1 MARIGFYGGCFNPP
15 TKAHIILA
23 KKAIEECE
31 LEKVIF
37 VPVGDLYQK
46 EKLEKGTHRCAMLKI
61 ACKDENRLE
70 VSDIEVKDNKLYKAI
85 DIFTLLKKLYKEDEI
100 FFLMGADNLERL
112 PLWTD
117 CDILIRDFKY
127 IVFDRGEDSVERI
140 LGNNNF
146 FKGYEKKFTIIK
158 NKQYTNCS
166 STNIREQIKN
176 NITPDGINEEV
187 YEYIRKNNLYSLEI
201 F

>member
-1 MARIGFYGGCFNPP
+1 
-15 TKAHIILA
+15 
-23 KKAIEECE
+23 
-31 LEKVIF
+31 
-37 VPVGDLYQK
+37 
-46 EKLEKGTHRCAMLKI
+46 
-61 ACKDENRLE
+61 
-70 VSDIEVKDNKLYKAI
+70 
-85 DIFTLLKKLYKEDEI
+85 
-100 FFLMGADNLERL
+100 MGADNLERL

-117 CDILIRDFKY
+117 SDILVRDFKY
-127 IVFDRGEDSVERI
+127 IVFDRGEDTVERI

-187 YEYIRKNNLYSLEI
+187 YEYIRENNLCSLEI